1 MALNILRKISRT
13 DIGKNG
19 LTKNIAIRMSSTDN
33 DAIVKEEPLR
43 YYRTAENN
51 PLKHDERHFGRLYS
65 VSSVLDCFWMF
76 LILPFLT

>member
-1 MALNILRKISRT
+1 MALNILRQISRT
-13 DIGKNG
+13 G

-65 VSSVLDCFWMF
+65 VSYWWPFRLDCFCMF